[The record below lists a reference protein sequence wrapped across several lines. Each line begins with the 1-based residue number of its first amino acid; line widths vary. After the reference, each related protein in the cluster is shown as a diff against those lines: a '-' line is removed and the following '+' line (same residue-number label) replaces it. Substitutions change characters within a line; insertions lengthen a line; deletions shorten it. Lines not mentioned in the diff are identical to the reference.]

1 MPALKVPDS
10 LVTINWLENHL
21 EHPDLVILDGSWH
34 MPSVKRDGK
43 LEYLKQR
50 IPGARFFDF
59 DREICHS
66 DSTLPHMMPSES
78 DFQASVQSLGINQSS
93 VIVVYDTLGIFSAP
107 RVWWMFKTMGFENVA
122 VLDSGFPGWLENSLA
137 IESGDITRAVVKGDC
152 IANYQEELICTAED
166 VLQASSSSLQSIID
180 ARPAARFLGQQADP
194 RSGVRIGHMPNAKNL
209 PSTILLE
216 NNKMKDAYQLALIFE
231 AISGKDKRVIFSC
244 GSGVTAC
251 ILALAASLAGYENI
265 GVYDGSWAEWGSRAD
280 LPVIVEENSH

>member
-21 EHPDLVILDGSWH
+21 NHPDLVILDGSWH
-34 MPSVKRDGK
+34 MPTVQRDGK

-50 IPGARFFDF
+50 IPGALFFDF
-59 DREICHS
+59 DREICHQS
-66 DSTLPHMMPSES
+66 STLPHMMPSES
-78 DFQASVQSLGINQSS
+78 DFQASVQNLGVNQNS
-93 VIVVYDTLGIFSAP
+93 VIVVYDTLGMFSSP

-122 VLDSGFPGWLENSLA
+122 VLDGGFPAWSEKPLP
-137 IESGDITRAVVKGDC
+137 IESGDITRAVVKGDF

-180 ARPAARFLGQQADP
+180 ARPAARFWGEQADP
-194 RSGVRIGHMPNAKNL
+194 RAGVRVGHMPNAQNL

-231 AISGKDKRVIFSC
+231 AMSGKDKRVIFTC

-265 GVYDGSWAEWGSRAD
+265 GVYDGSWAEWGSKDD
-280 LPVIVEENSH
+280 LPVITEENSH

>member
-10 LVTINWLENHL
+10 LVTINWLEKHL
-21 EHPDLVILDGSWH
+21 CHPDLVILDGSWH

-50 IPGARFFDF
+50 ISGARFFDF

-66 DSTLPHMMPSES
+66 ASTLPHMMPSES
-78 DFQASVQSLGINQSS
+78 DFQASVQNLGINQSS
-93 VIVVYDTLGIFSAP
+93 VIVVYDTLGIFSSP

-122 VLDSGFPGWLENSLA
+122 VLDGGFPAWLENSLP
-137 IESGDITRAVVKGDC
+137 IESGDITRDVVKGDF

-194 RSGVRIGHMPNAKNL
+194 RAGVRIGHMPNAKNL

-231 AISGKDKRVIFSC
+231 AISGKDKRVIFTC

-265 GVYDGSWAEWGSRAD
+265 GVYDGSWAEWGSRDD
-280 LPVIVEENSH
+280 LPVITEENSH